1 MIAKTIRTAAAVLAL
16 CLFALA
22 APKLAPKLAK
32 PDDPRPNFSGT
43 WTMAVERSFG
53 QPKGMQQT
61 MTVTQ
66 TEDQI
71 TVETKLILPDNER
84 VLNDTYILDGKEH
97 DFTPAPPLNAPPN
110 TPPGKGKRTVTWL
123 PKGAGMLVTDVI
135 TNETPKGPT
144 TLQVARKWTVGSDGA
159 MTITNFIDAPNG
171 SYETKRV
178 FVKK

>member
-1 MIAKTIRTAAAVLAL
+1 MTLKTMTAGAAVLVF
-16 CLFALA
+16 CLA
-22 APKLAPKLAK
+22 AVAAVNPT
-32 PDDPRPNFSGT
+32 PNFSGA
-43 WTMAVERSFG
+43 WTMEVERSFG

-84 VLNDTYILDGKEH
+84 ILNDTYILDGKEH
-97 DFTPAPPLNAPPN
+97 DFVPAAPLNAPPN
-110 TPPGKGKRTVTWL
+110 TPPGKGKRTIAWL
-123 PKGAGMLVTDVI
+123 PNDAGMLVTDVI

-144 TLQVARKWTVGSDGA
+144 TLQVARKWTINSDGA
-159 MTITNFIDAPNG
+159 LTITNFIDAPNG

-178 FVKK
+178 FTKK

>member
-1 MIAKTIRTAAAVLAL
+1 MKLKTMTAVAAILIFCLASAAAVN
-16 CLFALA
+16 
-22 APKLAPKLAK
+22 PK
-32 PDDPRPNFSGT
+32 PNFSGV

-84 VLNDTYILDGKEH
+84 ILKDTYILDGKEH
-97 DFTPAPPLNAPPN
+97 DFTPAPPLNAPAN
-110 TPPGKGKRTVTWL
+110 APPGKGKRTVTWL
-123 PKGAGMLVTDVI
+123 PNDLGMLVTDVI
-135 TNETPKGPT
+135 TNETPQGPT
-144 TLQVARKWTVGSDGA
+144 TLQVARKWTINSDGA
-159 MTITNFIDAPNG
+159 LTITNFIDAPNG

-178 FVKK
+178 FTKK

>member
-1 MIAKTIRTAAAVLAL
+1 MITKTISTCAAVMAL

-22 APKLAPKLAK
+22 APMLAQPDDAK
-32 PDDPRPNFSGT
+32 PDFSGS
-43 WTMAVERSFG
+43 WVMAVERSFG
-53 QPKGMQQT
+53 QPKDMQQT

-66 TEDQI
+66 TDDQM

-84 VLNDTYILDGKEH
+84 ILKDTYMLDGKEH
-97 DFTPAPPLNAPPN
+97 DFTPAAPLNAPPN
-110 TPPGKGKRTVTWL
+110 TPAGKGKRTVTWL
-123 PKGAGMLVTDVI
+123 ANAAGMLVTDVI

-144 TLQVARKWTVGSDGA
+144 ILQVARKWTISSDGA
-159 MTITNFIDAPNG
+159 LTITNFIDAPNG